1 MDTWPTGGSSL
12 VALDAIC
19 ATLDGPHPEAR
30 LIIQCEKNATGR
42 YLVIQITGSRS
53 ILSLCEVEVFVR
65 GRFEQ
70 HKCRVELMGSLGT
83 TRGAIICFSGVCC
96 VYCDFKLSHRFF
108 ACLSPFCFTD
118 KTVPTSVAI

>member
-1 MDTWPTGGSSL
+1 MDTWPTAGSSL
-12 VALDAIC
+12 VAMDAIC

-42 YLVIQITGSRS
+42 YLVIQIDGSSS

-70 HKCRVELMGSLGT
+70 RKCRVEQIGSLCII
-83 TRGAIICFSGVCC
+83 RGAIICSSGVCC
-96 VYCDFKLSHRFF
+96 VYCDFQLSHRFS
-108 ACLSPFCFTD
+108 ACLSHFCFTD
-118 KTVPTSVAI
+118 KTVPTN

>member
-65 GRFEQ
+65 VSNTEENIAFGHDIRQSTYYKPLFNPD
-70 HKCRVELMGSLGT
+70 KAVDGST
-83 TRGAIICFSGVCC
+83 E
-96 VYCDFKLSHRFF
+96 D
-108 ACLSPFCFTD
+108 P
-118 KTVPTSVAI
+118 